1 MTFFLINRDILP
13 YNHRM
18 ERDGLLVGPYEEAS
32 KMRVVESWYREG
44 VPKGF
49 GKELYQP
56 DLDRIQ
62 DNLEMAMERF
72 PCLADGNIQSVVS
85 GKSSSLVRSL
95 FCFSLFAVEVI
106 VLVFCFSAG
115 LFSRFTVLLNCDR

>member
-1 MTFFLINRDILP
+1 
-13 YNHRM
+13 M
-18 ERDGLLVGPYEEAS
+18 ERDGLLVGPYEEAA

-49 GKELYQP
+49 GKELFQP

-85 GKSSSLVRSL
+85 GNI
-95 FCFSLFAVEVI
+95 C
-106 VLVFCFSAG
+106 LVFIVTNHVDSI
-115 LFSRFTVLLNCDR
+115 LNCAKTN